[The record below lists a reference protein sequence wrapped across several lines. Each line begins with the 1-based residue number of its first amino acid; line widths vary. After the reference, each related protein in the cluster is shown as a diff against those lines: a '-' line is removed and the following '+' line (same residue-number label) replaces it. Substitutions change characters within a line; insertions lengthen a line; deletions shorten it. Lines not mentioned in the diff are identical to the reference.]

1 MTRTV
6 QAVYENGV
14 LRPLEPLNLP
24 DKERVTVTVANGT
37 RPAAEDLLDTEFH
50 AACAREAD
58 PSVTLEA
65 VRAALSS
72 IPGSLTEDFIAERD
86 ER

>member
-6 QAVYENGV
+6 QAVYEHGV
-14 LRPLEPLNLP
+14 LRPLEPLELP
-24 DKERVTVTVANGT
+24 ANARVTVTIANGT
-37 RPAAEDLLDTEFH
+37 HPALEELLDTEFH

-58 PSVTLEA
+58 PSITLEA

-72 IPGSLTEDFIAERD
+72 IPGSMTEDFIAERD

>member
-1 MTRTV
+1 
-6 QAVYENGV
+6 
-14 LRPLEPLNLP
+14 
-24 DKERVTVTVANGT
+24 VTVTVANGT
-37 RPAAEDLLDTEFH
+37 RSAAEELLDTEFH

-58 PSVTLEA
+58 PSITLEA

-72 IPGSLTEDFIAERD
+72 IPGSRTEDFIAERD